1 MKHISDELWCEIEK
15 LIPHKETTVGRPE
28 FDRRKALNGMI
39 YILHSGA
46 KWDHLP
52 EKYGYPTTVHGKFMK
67 WARAGVFN
75 KIMIKSREYYRKR
88 NSKNNWFAFDTISR
102 KAPFAQFGG
111 KNPTDRAKRG
121 IKHLVLVDR
130 KGAPLFVDVAPAN
143 RHDAKLLKPIINQM
157 RKSKQ
162 VRVLAADSAFDVKR
176 LRSEC
181 KNKNI
186 ALIAVPNRRRRKNV
200 HVFQV
205 PHRWIVEQTFGIL
218 SWHRGLKTCWAK
230 TRESALSFLQ
240 IACSLRLFKMSGVF
254 G

>member
-1 MKHISDELWCEIEK
+1 MKHIPDELWCEIK
-15 LIPHKETTVGRPE
+15 NIIPQKETPVGRPE
-28 FDRRKALNGMI
+28 FDRRKALDGII
-39 YILHSGA
+39 YILHSGT
-46 KWDHLP
+46 KWDYLP
-52 EKYGYPTTVHGKFMK
+52 ERYGCTTTVHGKFMK
-67 WARAGVFN
+67 WTRAGIFR
-75 KIMIKSREYYRKR
+75 KIMTKAREYYRRR
-88 NSKNNWFAFDTISR
+88 NSKNNWYAFDTISR
-102 KAPFAQFGG
+102 KAPFAKFGG

-121 IKHLVLVDR
+121 IKHLAIVDR

-162 VRVLAADSAFDVKR
+162 IRILAADSAFDVEK

-181 KNKNI
+181 KIKNI
-186 ALIAVPNRRRRKNV
+186 ALIAVPNRKRRKNI

-205 PHRWIVEQTFGIL
+205 PHRWIIEQTFGIL
-218 SWHRGLKTCWAK
+218 SWYRGLKTCWAK

-240 IACSLRLFKMSGVF
+240 IACSLRLFRMAGIF

>member
-1 MKHISDELWCEIEK
+1 MKHIPDELWCEIK
-15 LIPHKETTVGRPE
+15 NIIPQKKTIVGRPE
-28 FDRRKALNGMI
+28 FDRRKALDGII
-39 YILHSGA
+39 YILHSGT
-46 KWDHLP
+46 KWDYLP
-52 EKYGYPTTVHGKFMK
+52 EKYGCTTTVHGKFMK
-67 WARAGVFN
+67 WTRAGIFR
-75 KIMIKSREYYRKR
+75 KIMTKAREYYRRR
-88 NSKNNWFAFDTISR
+88 NSKNNWYAFDTISR
-102 KAPFAQFGG
+102 KAPFAKFGG

-121 IKHLVLVDR
+121 IKHMVMIDR

-162 VRVLAADSAFDVKR
+162 TRILAADSAFDVEK

-181 KNKNI
+181 KTKNI
-186 ALIAVPNRRRRKNV
+186 ALVAVPNRRRRKGV

-205 PHRWIVEQTFGIL
+205 PHRWKVEQTFGIL
-218 SWHRGLKTCWAK
+218 SWYRGLKICWAK

-240 IACSLRLFKMSGVF
+240 IACSLRLFKMAGIF